1 MTKSGDHC
9 QHEYMTG
16 YFTTKAKFLSHLKMK
31 NIFLTS
37 SDNNLVLLSIRYGFY
52 GDCHMVLEPRSS
64 RLLRVSSLFVNPVEV
79 RNDGKKG
86 VSLDGFSEKP
96 ELSVETKWNL
106 SKFVIV
112 GSYSY
117 KGISLWL
124 NKGSRIRIKWE
135 AQSSILSQLE
145 MSLTK
150 GERKLENIQSTYYS
164 GLEDSKGTAY
174 GLEAAYR
181 IEENDRYNIG
191 IINSN
196 PKTPILLVNVNISST
211 MYDVKKAERVA
222 IIITC
227 LIMKSLGSCHDES
240 YAEDSPVSREVTET
254 DPILPQKVVRSIYG
268 TCNEEEDCGRSSS
281 SEDLYDGRICVIC
294 YDNPRNCFFVPC
306 GHCVTCQKCALRIM
320 NAESKLCPVC
330 RRPTHEVRKFIVP

>member
-1 MTKSGDHC
+1 MHHRHCYCYHCWTRKEKLTRVLALLYLSG
-9 QHEYMTG
+9 
-16 YFTTKAKFLSHLKMK
+16 FVAL
-31 NIFLTS
+31 
-37 SDNNLVLLSIRYGFY
+37 LLSIRYGLY
-52 GDCHMVLEPRSS
+52 GDCHMVLEPSSS
-64 RLLRVSSLFVNPVEV
+64 RLLRLSSLFVKPVEV

-117 KGISLWL
+117 KL

-135 AQSSILSQLE
+135 AQSIILSQLE

-254 DPILPQKVVRSIYG
+254 DPILPQKEVRSIYG

-306 GHCVTCQKCALRIM
+306 GHCVTCQKCALR
-320 NAESKLCPVC
+320 
-330 RRPTHEVRKFIVP
+330 

>member
-1 MTKSGDHC
+1 MHHRHCYCYHCWTRKEKLTRVLALLYLSG
-9 QHEYMTG
+9 
-16 YFTTKAKFLSHLKMK
+16 FVAL
-31 NIFLTS
+31 
-37 SDNNLVLLSIRYGFY
+37 LLSIRYGLY
-52 GDCHMVLEPRSS
+52 GDCHMVLEPSSS
-64 RLLRVSSLFVNPVEV
+64 RLLRLSSLFVKPVEV

-117 KGISLWL
+117 KSITGYA
-124 NKGSRIRIKWE
+124 NKYVIFVFNR
-135 AQSSILSQLE
+135 
-145 MSLTK
+145 
-150 GERKLENIQSTYYS
+150 GEKTRKYS
-164 GLEDSKGTAY
+164 
-174 GLEAAYR
+174 
-181 IEENDRYNIG
+181 
-191 IINSN
+191 
-196 PKTPILLVNVNISST
+196 VNILFWTRRFKRNSIRKDLSRVYVDISFIT
-211 MYDVKKAERVA
+211 RFVTYLVVLGVA

-254 DPILPQKVVRSIYG
+254 DPILPQKEVRSIYG

-330 RRPTHEVRKFIVP
+330 RRPTHKVRKFIGRCAMSI